1 MYYSAFIG
9 CRQERDNE
17 WHITTSADG
26 TQQAEW
32 YACTVFRPF
41 HSMWTGG
48 NHWDTN
54 CLTEDELSSFRS
66 FAHSVGLPQPIV
78 NESFDAYQMD
88 FFSRGVEYK
97 TMLNAYG
104 RAFTLTD
111 GRNLKE
117 PYPCPV

>member
-9 CRQERDNE
+9 CRQERDTE
-17 WHITTSADG
+17 WRITTSADG

-41 HSMWTGG
+41 HSMWTGD
-48 NHWDTN
+48 NHWDSN
-54 CLTEDELSSFRS
+54 CLTEDELSTFQR

-88 FFSRGVEYK
+88 FFSRSVEYK

-111 GRNLKE
+111 GLNLKE
-117 PYPCPV
+117 QC